1 MDKYCYNHNVEI
13 NLLNE
18 IFGEKAVMSCCEKNT
33 RKRNA
38 IIRTVMEMLP
48 TAKRKIILY
57 KYGFTDG
64 HIHTTRQTA
73 ERLGISQEVIRQ
85 TEIFALRTLR
95 SPACSKALRTLLFML

>member
-18 IFGEKAVMSCCEKNT
+18 IFGEKAVMGYCEKNT

-38 IIRTVMEMLP
+38 IIRTAMETLP
-48 TAKRKIILY
+48 TAQRKLILY

-73 ERLGISQEVIRQ
+73 KHLDISQEETKQ
-85 TEIFALRTLR
+85 MEAFALRMLR
-95 SPACSKALRTLLFML
+95 SPSYSKVLRKLLSML

>member
-18 IFGEKAVMSCCEKNT
+18 IFGEKAVMGYCEKNT

-38 IIRTVMEMLP
+38 IIRTAMETLP
-48 TAKRKIILY
+48 TAQRKLILY

-73 ERLGISQEVIRQ
+73 KHLDISQKETRQ
-85 TEIFALRTLR
+85 TETFALRVLR
-95 SPACSKALRTLLFML
+95 SPSCSKVLRKLLSML

>member
-73 ERLGISQEVIRQ
+73 ERLGISQKETRQ
-85 TEIFALRTLR
+85 TETFALRVLR
-95 SPACSKALRTLLFML
+95 SPSCSKVLRKLLSML

>member
-1 MDKYCYNHNVEI
+1 MDKYCYNHNVKI

-18 IFGEKAVMSCCEKNT
+18 IFGEKAVMGYCEKNT

-38 IIRTVMEMLP
+38 IIRTAMEMLP
-48 TAKRKIILY
+48 TAQRKLILY

-73 ERLGISQEVIRQ
+73 KHLGISQEETKQ
-85 TEIFALRTLR
+85 MEAFALRLLR
-95 SPACSKALRTLLFML
+95 SPSCSKVLQKLLSML